1 MDDRSATDGRA
12 RKEGGSC
19 NVDHA
24 APVEGDDPA
33 VARERP

>member
-1 MDDRSATDGRA
+1 MDKRRATDGRA

-24 APVEGDDPA
+24 APVERDDPA
-33 VARERP
+33 VAHERP